1 MANIPQGIFI
11 MSTLYREQ
19 RKSLDET
26 PENLAKNTEFFILLI
41 GQDITKEQKNKP
53 INEKYL
59 L

>member
-1 MANIPQGIFI
+1 
-11 MSTLYREQ
+11 MSTLDREQ
-19 RKSLDET
+19 GKSLDET

-41 GQDITKEQKNKP
+41 GQDITKEQKNKS